1 MQRWRPLGELVQED
15 AFLARRR
22 RRARA
27 RRREAAAARAA
38 SAAEA
43 GDGEDLVAGGGGG
56 VVGEEVGGEGAGAHP
71 RRAARGQRG
80 RAPPRGRVDDDDGR
94 AVGVG
99 VGVAAEEEEA
109 VAVVVDLV
117 AAGWWYGYIAAGGDG
132 GQEVEAAG
140 DGGGAAGEE
149 PRDVAGGGG
158 GGLVADVDPG
168 ERAREEA
175 PAQLAASPRRGAPP
189 STPAAIASALVDR
202 SRSVESILMGRRI
215 YCRRVRRDRGVAILI
230 DSSVP
235 SV

>member
-1 MQRWRPLGELVQED
+1 M
-15 AFLARRR
+15 
-22 RRARA
+22 
-27 RRREAAAARAA
+27 
-38 SAAEA
+38 
-43 GDGEDLVAGGGGG
+43 
-56 VVGEEVGGEGAGAHP
+56 
-71 RRAARGQRG
+71 
-80 RAPPRGRVDDDDGR
+80 
-94 AVGVG
+94 GVG

-175 PAQLAASPRRGAPP
+175 PAQLAAAGVDGGAPRLGDAASERGSRRTNTSA
-189 STPAAIASALVDR
+189 STSSGSAATAAAAIASALVDR

>member
-1 MQRWRPLGELVQED
+1 M
-15 AFLARRR
+15 
-22 RRARA
+22 
-27 RRREAAAARAA
+27 
-38 SAAEA
+38 
-43 GDGEDLVAGGGGG
+43 
-56 VVGEEVGGEGAGAHP
+56 
-71 RRAARGQRG
+71 
-80 RAPPRGRVDDDDGR
+80 
-94 AVGVG
+94 GVG

-175 PAQLAASPRRGAPP
+175 PAQLAAAGVDGGAPRLGDAAGRRERARVEADEYLREHVFGERRHRRRRHRLRTRRSISIGGVDFDGTPYLLPKGSTGSRRGD
-189 STPAAIASALVDR
+189 LDR
-202 SRSVESILMGRRI
+202 
-215 YCRRVRRDRGVAILI
+215 LI
-230 DSSVP
+230 GAVGLGKG
-235 SV
+235 